1 MNGVL
6 FFFSAVLQKL
16 LGNLRE
22 GDIGQHILI
31 ALGQVANFGLG
42 LFKAG
47 LQQVGIAALNGLF
60 VAQDLFAQFSKA
72 RGWPEACADPLFF
85 PSGLFLPDKIP
96 HFLPKTFLLYY
107 KIAKTANF

>member
-1 MNGVL
+1 M
-6 FFFSAVLQKL
+6 
-16 LGNLRE
+16 
-22 GDIGQHILI
+22 
-31 ALGQVANFGLG
+31 ALPFPSDPETWFLD
-42 LFKAG
+42 AG
-47 LQQVGIAALNGLF
+47 WKK
-60 VAQDLFAQFSKA
+60 DLFAQFSKA